1 MSDEA
6 TDKTVSPPER
16 MLDVQW
22 VIPHG
27 PAIYVNQL
35 LAQYDGDVVH
45 LMFAQVG
52 PPQVAG
58 KTEEE
63 IQRNLEKLS
72 TVPAIPIGR
81 FAVPVNSL
89 RRMIEVLQQHLEK
102 IDKCPKP

>member
-1 MSDEA
+1 MSDEPA
-6 TDKTVSPPER
+6 DKLVSPAGK
-16 MLDVQW
+16 MVDVQW
-22 VIPHG
+22 VVPHG

-58 KTEEE
+58 KNEEE
-63 IQRNLEKLS
+63 RQQNLEKVS

-89 RRMIEVLQQHLEK
+89 RRMVEVLQQHLQQ
-102 IDKCPKP
+102 IDKLPKQ